1 MTSLTNPD
9 DKVSSA
15 ALFWVF
21 TMQHLHIFFISYVL
35 IGNLRLACCCDC
47 SIGHEIA
54 KKRLSQVGQQRLRW
68 CVRSHR
74 KIHQNSNF
82 LRTHFCSSLCFM
94 ESERRLTFEPLT
106 RVGEESIGYRRS
118 FSSFEIHQLS
128 SLHVHMKSVC
138 MYARLNSLSMLHD
151 WPDWP

>member
-1 MTSLTNPD
+1 MLEVFLHHPSIRFFFFFVFLFLPR
-9 DKVSSA
+9 SSGHDEWRHWPTRTIKSH
-15 ALFWVF
+15 LQLHFEVF
-21 TMQHLHIFFISYVL
+21 TMQHLHIFFTSYVL

-74 KIHQNSNF
+74 EIHQNSNF

-94 ESERRLTFEPLT
+94 ESGRRLTFEPLT

-118 FSSFEIHQLS
+118 FYSFEIH
-128 SLHVHMKSVC
+128 
-138 MYARLNSLSMLHD
+138 
-151 WPDWP
+151 